1 MELADGSTD
10 IVHPEVRAHIT
21 SLVSAVSLPLKSNN
35 VWKVNLLTLN
45 YSLEVSVPTT
55 MVATNSETMP
65 SRFCVILNDGFD
77 STMKRRTAWML
88 PDASTKR
95 I

>member
-21 SLVSAVSLPLKSNN
+21 SLVSAVSLPLKSNVCN
-35 VWKVNLLTLN
+35 VNFLTLN
-45 YSLEVSVPTT
+45 CSLEVSVPTT
-55 MVATNSETMP
+55 MAATNSETTL